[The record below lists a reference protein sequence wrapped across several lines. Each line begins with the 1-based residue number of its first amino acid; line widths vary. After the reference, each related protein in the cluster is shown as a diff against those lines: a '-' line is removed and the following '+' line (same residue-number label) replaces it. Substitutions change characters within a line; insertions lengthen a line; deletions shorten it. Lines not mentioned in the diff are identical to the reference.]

1 MTKVE
6 IQSVQYEK
14 SDTIEIQGTSADIK
28 YYLRNGYFIEEE
40 RNGYWVLNKSSR
52 VLAEIIINNKPV
64 LQNIKHE
71 ILNYYNR
78 DRISQNLVQKFA
90 NDLEAGVVSLYSDSN
105 GGFAIS

>member
-14 SDTIEIQGTSADIK
+14 PDTIDIQGTSADIK
-28 YYLRNGYFIEEE
+28 YYLRNGYFSKEE
-40 RNGYWVLNKSSR
+40 RNGYWVLNKSSL

-64 LQNIKHE
+64 LQNIKQE